1 MGRVSRKPAPLHD
14 EPPLTPP
21 ASAVSQSPIPWE
33 SPQISPK
40 TTDPNRSLLF
50 SPMSAEEEDEYHRL
64 TRARLRL
71 SKRKEQ
77 LRGMIA
83 ECNDEMDIVRRK
95 LCKDLEVLEVL
106 KEEIEKAG
114 TGSLRDQ
121 LEQDFHNGTI

>member
-1 MGRVSRKPAPLHD
+1 
-14 EPPLTPP
+14 
-21 ASAVSQSPIPWE
+21 
-33 SPQISPK
+33 
-40 TTDPNRSLLF
+40 
-50 SPMSAEEEDEYHRL
+50 MSAEEEGEYHRL

-83 ECNDEMDIVRRK
+83 GCNDEMDIVRRK